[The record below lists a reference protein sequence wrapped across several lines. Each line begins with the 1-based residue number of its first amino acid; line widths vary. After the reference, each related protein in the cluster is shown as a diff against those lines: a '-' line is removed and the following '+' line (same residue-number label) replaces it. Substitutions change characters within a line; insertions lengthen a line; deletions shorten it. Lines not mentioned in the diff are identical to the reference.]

1 MVIDK
6 ERISVPSG
14 IRLVAVGTLSARAP
28 AIFFFRRQSYTFF
41 PTFHNIL
48 MFFLFCPLFAP
59 SNTLCRHDAIAYLC
73 TSIYSEDRIVNH
85 CLSIP

>member
-6 ERISVPSG
+6 ERISVPSV

-59 SNTLCRHDAIAYLC
+59 SAPHLP
-73 TSIYSEDRIVNH
+73 S
-85 CLSIP
+85 

>member
-28 AIFFFRRQSYTFF
+28 AIFLFQKTKLYIFPDFPKYLHTF
-41 PTFHNIL
+41 L
-48 MFFLFCPLFAP
+48 VRLLF
-59 SNTLCRHDAIAYLC
+59 DYLYR
-73 TSIYSEDRIVNH
+73 TAFETKFIQKK
-85 CLSIP
+85 